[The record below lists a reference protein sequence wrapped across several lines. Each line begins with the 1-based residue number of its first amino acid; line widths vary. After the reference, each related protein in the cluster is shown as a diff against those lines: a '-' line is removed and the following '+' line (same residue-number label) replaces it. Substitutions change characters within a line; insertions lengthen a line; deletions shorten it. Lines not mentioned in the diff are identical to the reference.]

1 MAEGLIED
9 SWAEKSTEKRL
20 ARGWLAPCGKTYDGL
35 AVARIK
41 VGRTA
46 QMQLRRKTAAG
57 LFAKASDEEKASV
70 EEEWLRQERPSKA
83 AVMKASTP
91 EEYQN
96 GLDKI
101 GPWLKT
107 FHGVVGDALGWVGAT
122 VLTGPIP
129 NQGGK
134 IGTQSY
140 CHGVTPAGH
149 TIDQALPGWHEHVI
163 TPVQQFGKKVF
174 DHDARR
180 ARAMKPADAAES
192 HHDPV
197 EPVTSAGQ
205 EPRRRKRRAKAKESA
220 VDEADPF
227 PPPSSAFTN
236 IPVSSFND
244 VPSPPPSPPP
254 ASSFTDVPGGLDYSA
269 LQPFA
274 DFGDLNLNIDIDPE
288 TMRALEESS
297 QEFMWETR
305 ALEGV
310 DGLGAPAASTSE
322 HESSA
327 MASPTVHAATPATRP
342 TPRATY
348 RGSSFATTTPT
359 QQSDSTATSTQHDDG
374 DNPLERFEVTPLSS
388 ESSANQGLA
397 TYVADFVFDPRPS
410 TSSAGFPRPG
420 MAGAPPSD
428 TPSMQPTSSATG
440 STTSSA
446 PLTVSPR
453 PPPTRATAS
462 VPSPQASVRDSTA
475 AASPSTTPSRN
486 TSTTTL
492 TTPPARSTASL
503 PPPSPPAAPSPSP
516 QAPVGSTPL
525 RLASGGRPF
534 LSATVTTPS
543 PLRAVHT
550 PPATVRPM
558 SALAIGRTPEASGS
572 GDAGVT
578 TTASAL
584 TADDF
589 PQSRPMCNA
598 PPAVGRGGMR
608 GGRGAGGRGASTRGR
623 GASRGAARG
632 RGGRTGRSGGSAAVG
647 EGSGGEFLQTYDDDG
662 STIPLPLG
670 TPVETVS
677 LARTQE
683 IRNAAK
689 ERDSA
694 KARAARA
701 RDHGVHVFPP
711 PPPGHEALRAE
722 PAALGGRPA
731 AAPAVPSVPPPLT
744 PRKRRAPTN
753 LGKAYIPQKKR
764 TLAEIRS
771 EAEQK
776 KQMAEAATGMK
787 RKADENGKTRTTK
800 KMKGRARLLNQ
811 ALGTMLLNQHE
822 ERGSLGEA
830 SKSESVAA
838 RGGWGSGEASG
849 SESESDVADDTD
861 VAAHGDVAARGGWGS
876 DGASDSESESESDVA
891 DVTDVAAR
899 RDVSDSES
907 DSESDVADVTA
918 VAACGGWGAD
928 EESESD
934 VEDVAARG
942 DSGASDW
949 ESTSTSD
956 VAARGDE
963 VSDSES
969 QSELADLAAR
979 GESGSDSDSD
989 LGVAGR
995 GESRSDWDSDSDVA
1009 ERGDSGASDWE
1020 SKSDVA
1026 ARGDEVSDSDSK
1038 IGRSSP

>member
-1 MAEGLIED
+1 MPRGRQSPLPKDKLEFLESHFPEFLAKQPNLGRFWVDVVKEWFIRWPVEHRLGLEVISTHGVLIED
-9 SWAEKSTEKRL
+9 SGLSQEHQKLVGDAQEAEKNIIHNWFNNRSQKEKRAL
-20 ARGWLAPCGKTYDGL
+20 NSSGSSASNLKSLEKLLSSAQSRQTRKNHKVELWQKRHPDIMEAALQASNFDSLMPKAKAQET
-35 AVARIK
+35 VEERRARIK

-410 TSSAGFPRPG
+410 TSSAGFPRPAYVISDG
-420 MAGAPPSD
+420 VDDVVSALDGFAAPATHKSDSVSAVPAGEHIDDNIDDAASTLD
-428 TPSMQPTSSATG
+428 SLATPT
-440 STTSSA
+440 
-446 PLTVSPR
+446 L
-453 PPPTRATAS
+453 TAS
-462 VPSPQASVRDSTA
+462 SSLAI
-475 AASPSTTPSRN
+475 
-486 TSTTTL
+486 
-492 TTPPARSTASL
+492 PAGT
-503 PPPSPPAAPSPSP
+503 
-516 QAPVGSTPL
+516 
-525 RLASGGRPF
+525 
-534 LSATVTTPS
+534 ATVTTPS

-578 TTASAL
+578 TTA
-584 TADDF
+584 
-589 PQSRPMCNA
+589 
-598 PPAVGRGGMR
+598 
-608 GGRGAGGRGASTRGR
+608 RGR
-623 GASRGAARG
+623 CAMLLPRWGEEECAAGEEREGGAPVLEGEERAEAQLEVEE
-632 RGGRTGRSGGSAAVG
+632 GG
-647 EGSGGEFLQTYDDDG
+647 LTYDDDG

-800 KMKGRARLLNQ
+800 KRKVG
-811 ALGTMLLNQHE
+811 
-822 ERGSLGEA
+822 
-830 SKSESVAA
+830 
-838 RGGWGSGEASG
+838 
-849 SESESDVADDTD
+849 
-861 VAAHGDVAARGGWGS
+861 
-876 DGASDSESESESDVA
+876 
-891 DVTDVAAR
+891 
-899 RDVSDSES
+899 
-907 DSESDVADVTA
+907 
-918 VAACGGWGAD
+918 
-928 EESESD
+928 
-934 VEDVAARG
+934 
-942 DSGASDW
+942 
-949 ESTSTSD
+949 
-956 VAARGDE
+956 
-963 VSDSES
+963 
-969 QSELADLAAR
+969 
-979 GESGSDSDSD
+979 
-989 LGVAGR
+989 
-995 GESRSDWDSDSDVA
+995 
-1009 ERGDSGASDWE
+1009 
-1020 SKSDVA
+1020 
-1026 ARGDEVSDSDSK
+1026 
-1038 IGRSSP
+1038 